1 MDTGKLTVVVSEKY
15 RDDLKNIF
23 QYGIEPFGLAGALMF
38 DDNMERLVSNLGTDY
53 YMYRECRFL
62 I

>member
-1 MDTGKLTVVVSEKY
+1 MDSRKLPVVVSEKY

-23 QYGIEPFGLAGALMF
+23 LYGKDTFGLTTRG
-38 DDNMERLVSNLGTDY
+38 R
-53 YMYRECRFL
+53 